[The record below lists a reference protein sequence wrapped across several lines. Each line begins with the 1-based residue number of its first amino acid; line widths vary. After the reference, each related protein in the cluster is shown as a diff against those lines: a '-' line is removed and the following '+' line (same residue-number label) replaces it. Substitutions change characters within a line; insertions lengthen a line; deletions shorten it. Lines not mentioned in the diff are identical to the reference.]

1 MVKKTL
7 FLLLGLSLIAGS
19 VSGQSWRKLRKQ
31 AEQLEENGEY
41 AQAADTYRQA
51 WEKKK
56 RKTELIY
63 QAGENYLLIRNYRQ
77 AAQAYANVKD
87 DLDDYPLVGLKYAR
101 MLKQDGQY
109 DRAISA
115 FREFADAYTGDGK
128 AILQDIIQTEIRG
141 AELAKTMPPASQ
153 TDVELNLLGSG
164 VNSNEDEFSPIAFP
178 GNLLY
183 YSSDMGGTTR
193 IYRSRNTGGA
203 WSKGEIPENFPVIQN
218 GQYCHGSLSPDGER
232 FYFTICEEGDF
243 GNLQTRCEIYV
254 IENRNNSWT
263 QPQRLSDAINQEG
276 VTATHPQV
284 TYQGDVEILYFASN
298 RGGGRGG
305 MDLWYVTR
313 NRQFADASFSQPVNL
328 GPTINT
334 LGDEMTPF
342 YDSEEGN
349 LYFASNGHPSLGGFD
364 IFRSAGEL
372 MNWAVPENA
381 GIPYNSSAD
390 DYYYS
395 ARPDQT
401 GGFFASNRVYAGE
414 KLSTIDDD
422 IFAFMTEPEAITL
435 EGNVFDRP
443 SGEPLDLYSVSIIE
457 LTGDGNEQLLIT
469 EQFDTPNG
477 YTFQVLPNRR
487 FRVEVEAPGYQ
498 KNSYEFFTT
507 DPNVYAYGQPLFLT
521 PSSGM
526 PDEDEDEGIITP
538 PIIPDEDTTDTDF
551 DTGEDEILPTYTSRG
566 TASFDNAE
574 FTTNAPR
581 YDGVYYKIQIIATKN
596 FDENQPRFDGIRE
609 VGVLQ
614 TEFLIDRGIYR
625 VLLASYF
632 SENEARTA
640 LNYARNAGFDTA
652 FVVRYED
659 GQRYGRVNL
668 R

>member
-31 AEQLEENGEY
+31 AQQLEENGEY

-51 WEKKK
+51 WEKKN

-63 QAGENYLLIRNYRQ
+63 KAGENYLLTRNYRQ

-153 TDVELNLLGSG
+153 TDVELELLGSG
-164 VNSNEDEFSPIAFP
+164 VNSNEDEFAPIAFP

-193 IYRSRNTGGA
+193 IYRSRNNNGS

-232 FYFTICEEGDF
+232 FFFTICEEGDF

-263 QPQRLSDAINQEG
+263 QPQRLPDAINQEG
-276 VTATHPQV
+276 VTATHPHV
-284 TYQGDVEILYFASN
+284 AYQGDVEVLYFASN

-328 GPTINT
+328 GPSINS

-342 YDSEEGN
+342 YDNKEGN

-364 IFRSAGEL
+364 IFTSAGEL

-381 GIPYNSSAD
+381 GVPYNSSAD

-395 ARPDQT
+395 AKPDMS
-401 GGFFASNRVYAGE
+401 GGFFSSNRVFAGE
-414 KLSTIDDD
+414 KLSTVHDD
-422 IFAFMTEPEAITL
+422 IFAFMTEPETITL
-435 EGNVFDRP
+435 EGNAFDRA
-443 SGEPLDLYSVSIIE
+443 SGEPLEMYSVSIIE
-457 LTGDGNEQLLIT
+457 LTGDGNEQPLVT
-469 EQFDTPNG
+469 ERFDTPDG
-477 YTFQVLPNRR
+477 YTFQILPNRR
-487 FRVEVEAPGYQ
+487 FRVEIQAPGYQ

-521 PSSGM
+521 PESGM
-526 PDEDEDEGIITP
+526 PDEDLDEGPDTP
-538 PIIPDEDTTDTDF
+538 PVVPDEDTTDTDF
-551 DTGEDEILPTYTSRG
+551 DTGDEDIQPTYTSRG

-596 FDENQPRFDGIRE
+596 FDESQPRFDGIRE

-614 TEFLIDRGIYR
+614 TEYLIDRGIYR

-632 SENEARTA
+632 SESEAKTA
-640 LNYARNAGFDTA
+640 LNYARNAGFDNA